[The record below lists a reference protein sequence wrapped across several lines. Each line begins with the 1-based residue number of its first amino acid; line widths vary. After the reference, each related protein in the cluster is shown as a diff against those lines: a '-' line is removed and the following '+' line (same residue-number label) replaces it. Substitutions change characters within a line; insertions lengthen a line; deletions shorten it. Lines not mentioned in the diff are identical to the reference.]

1 MVDEYNSG
9 FKVKP
14 DGTLIIELED
24 GSSIAIDDFN
34 DLAQETTLDTRLNS
48 LESKMDKL
56 LDSQDADD
64 NLSVQQAGSPNFTHG
79 DLDVTAAGTAENFPN
94 EPCREATITAKLA
107 NTGYIYIGDEVVSD
121 TSFGVYLAAGDSL
134 AIKVANLNQIY
145 IDADNDGEG
154 VRVLYV

>member
-24 GSSIAIDDFN
+24 GSSIAI
-34 DLAQETTLDTRLNS
+34 T
-48 LESKMDKL
+48 
-56 LDSQDADD
+56 
-64 NLSVQQAGSPNFTHG
+64 GSPNFTHG
-79 DLDVTAAGTAENFPN
+79 DLDVTAAGTAENFPD
-94 EPCREATITAKLA
+94 EPCREAIITAKLA

-121 TSFGVYLAAGDSL
+121 TSFGVYLAAGDSI